1 VEPRLYRSAEPI
13 KTGSKAKHTESMDMS
28 ERCVS
33 MPFRKVN
40 EKEEVNKRLR
50 NDPELKKA
58 YNYAQ
63 YEYEVVKQFGPENKD
78 RKEKCK
84 KDR

>member
-1 VEPRLYRSAEPI
+1 
-13 KTGSKAKHTESMDMS
+13 
-28 ERCVS
+28 

-63 YEYEVVKQFGPENKD
+63 YEYEVVKQFGPENID